1 MNTIKGLTKA
11 ERIYNATY
19 GECLDIVMRQGY
31 VKDQRLDSLVKKK
44 ADTMCQRTYNE
55 IQRLIFKE
63 YKATDIRFDRG
74 MISYEQAMQEKNT
87 TRMVE
92 NTFMH
97 DYFEYMDDLLK

>member
-1 MNTIKGLTKA
+1 MNTKKGLTKA

-19 GECLDIVMRQGY
+19 GECLDIVMRHGY
-31 VKDQRLDSLVKKK
+31 VKNQRLDSLVKKK

-74 MISYEQAMQEKNT
+74 MISYEQAIQEKNT

-97 DYFEYMDDLLK
+97 DYCDYMDSLLK